1 MDNANLLP
9 ENEYR
14 EEDGRRY
21 INPNLPVTE
30 TEDFI
35 TKFRDTQRGN
45 TQEISS
51 QTEML
56 GTDIPSAEGG
66 LIGAGSYWTS
76 RYQTPQTNAVVQ
88 NLRTAAQASALNE
101 ALQNE
106 QAMWKK
112 KYDDA
117 YKNYQKRQHDAAKRA
132 SLGGGS
138 SSGRPLVNGGT
149 EEEDNTFIGT
159 SYTPGVAG
167 GYTVA
172 SIDTENGG
180 KVLGY
185 TGVPYGEEG
194 KTNYHYG
201 AGGTAGTYDYNPMS
215 VVPLTGGRIY
225 RDALNHYYEKDS
237 SGQYRY
243 LGSM

>member
-14 EEDGRRY
+14 EEDSRRY

-56 GTDIPSAEGG
+56 GTDVPSVEGG
-66 LIGAGSYWTS
+66 LTGAGSYWTS

-88 NLRTAAQASALNE
+88 NLRATAQATALNE
-101 ALQNE
+101 ALANE
-106 QAMWKK
+106 QAYWKK
-112 KYDDA
+112 KYNDA

-132 SLGGGS
+132 SLGGGTTKVP
-138 SSGRPLVNGGT
+138 GTNGGVKYEST
-149 EEEDNTFIGT
+149 DKTIEGV
-159 SYTPGVAG
+159 TPGVAG
-167 GYTVA
+167 GFTVA
-172 SIDTENGG
+172 NIDTENGT
-180 KVLGY
+180 VLGY
-185 TGVPYGEEG
+185 TGVPYGKEG
-194 KTNYHYG
+194 EVNYHYSTSQPKEKKPIFNTG
-201 AGGTAGTYDYNPMS
+201 FYYDSDGN
-215 VVPLTGGRIY
+215 IY
-225 RDALNHYYEKDS
+225 QKEGDNYK
-237 SGQYRY
+237 Y
-243 LGSM
+243 LGKE

>member
-132 SLGGGS
+132 SLGGGNS
-138 SSGRPLVNGGT
+138 PKVPGNPANNGDVEIKT
-149 EEEDNTFIGT
+149 STDYTFDGV
-159 SYTPGVAG
+159 TPGAPG
-167 GYTVA
+167 GYTV
-172 SIDTENGG
+172 STIDTENDS
-180 KVLGY
+180 V
-185 TGVPYGEEG
+185 TGQIYVPYGQEG
-194 KTNYHYG
+194 KVNYHSTAPGNTGYNQIFNTG
-201 AGGTAGTYDYNPMS
+201 LYRGTDGNIYKLEDDGTYKF
-215 VVPLTGGRIY
+215 LGR
-225 RDALNHYYEKDS
+225 A
-237 SGQYRY
+237 
-243 LGSM
+243 